1 MWRSPGSCRPRAYRS
16 KVFKAEFPAVRVV
29 GLAMYEE
36 NQIVHAMR
44 QAGATAVISKTGS
57 AADLLKTIYD
67 TTHRKDPCR
76 RFGRQNRERCQIR
89 G

>member
-1 MWRSPGSCRPRAYRS
+1 
-16 KVFKAEFPAVRVV
+16 
-29 GLAMYEE
+29 MYEE

-67 TTHRKDPCR
+67 TTHRKDPVDDSEGRIENVVKLGDNPRWTRQTPR
-76 RFGRQNRERCQIR
+76 RPGT
-89 G
+89 